1 MIHSSKGK
9 EMIDRLP
16 CYVKQFT
23 FEGSFRGNPAVFKN
37 WPKPISHGLFFKECR
52 THSIRYSFEKAH
64 KVQETYAPFLKFK
77 NRVTR
82 KLVKLWQKL
91 V

>member
-37 WPKPISHGLFFKECR
+37 WPKPISHGLF
-52 THSIRYSFEKAH
+52 
-64 KVQETYAPFLKFK
+64 LK
-77 NRVTR
+77 NVG
-82 KLVKLWQKL
+82 LIV
-91 V
+91 